1 MRKLLV
7 VVGMSVALVVAF
19 SGTASAANNYS
30 AWGSCQHGFSIDMSG
45 WPKGYTVTITDNG
58 VPFASVSNA
67 GGAKYSHT
75 ESAKSALAIVDTTIP
90 HTFVVDVKTAES
102 GKSFTD
108 AIDMPACG
116 AAWPGYAYSTDEP

>member
-7 VVGMSVALVVAF
+7 VVGMSVALVVALA
-19 SGTASAANNYS
+19 GTASAANNFS
-30 AWGSCQHGFSIDMSG
+30 AWVSCQHGFSIDMSG
-45 WPKGYTVTITDNG
+45 WPKAYTVTITDNG
-58 VPFASVSNA
+58 VPFARASNA

-75 ESAKSALAIVDTTIP
+75 ESAKSALAIADTTIA
-90 HTFVVDVKTAES
+90 HTLVVDVQTSEK

-108 AIDMPACG
+108 TIDMPACG